1 MFGGRYLR
9 QRTALGSESTA
20 LQTETTLGLPT
31 GQKRRIC
38 GKNVI
43 NLLIF
48 GFFLTFLAINLQ
60 ADLWRILGIS
70 LVFFTFFFF
79 FKIKDSADFFVCNFP
94 TLFCRKFAGRPVADP
109 RYFFGFSH
117 TFFGVKIKVS
127 ADRFFVVVGIPT
139 LFGRF
144 TARVFCCCWFS
155 HTLWQIYSQSC
166 GEFSVF
172 HWFFEAQNP
181 THAERTSL
189 PRKKTKKKQTGK
201 PRLNLTRSLQQGNS
215 R

>member
-20 LQTETTLGLPT
+20 PQTETTLGLPT

-48 GFFLTFLAINLQ
+48 GFFLTFLARNLQ

-70 LVFFTFFFF
+70 LVFFIFFVCF
-79 FKIKDSADFFVCNFP
+79 SVCNFP
-94 TLFCRKFAGRPVADP
+94 TLFGRLTCSEFSVIHW
-109 RYFFGFSH
+109 FFQAH
-117 TFFGVKIKVS
+117 N
-127 ADRFFVVVGIPT
+127 PT
-139 LFGRF
+139 LFQ
-144 TARVFCCCWFS
+144 A
-155 HTLWQIYSQSC
+155 H
-166 GEFSVF
+166 
-172 HWFFEAQNP
+172 NP

-189 PRKKTKKKQTGK
+189 PGKKKEEKKNK
-201 PRLNLTRSLQQGNS
+201 PANRG
-215 R
+215 

>member
-79 FKIKDSADFFVCNFP
+79 
-94 TLFCRKFAGRPVADP
+94 
-109 RYFFGFSH
+109 
-117 TFFGVKIKVS
+117 TFFN
-127 ADRFFVVVGIPT
+127 
-139 LFGRF
+139 
-144 TARVFCCCWFS
+144 
-155 HTLWQIYSQSC
+155 
-166 GEFSVF
+166 
-172 HWFFEAQNP
+172 WFFEAQNP

-189 PRKKTKKKQTGK
+189 PRKKEKKKQTGK

>member
-31 GQKRRIC
+31 GQKGRIC

-70 LVFFTFFFF
+70 LVFFIFFVCF
-79 FKIKDSADFFVCNFP
+79 SVCNFP
-94 TLFCRKFAGRPVADP
+94 TLFGRLTCSEFSVIHW
-109 RYFFGFSH
+109 FFQAH
-117 TFFGVKIKVS
+117 N
-127 ADRFFVVVGIPT
+127 PT
-139 LFGRF
+139 LFQ
-144 TARVFCCCWFS
+144 A
-155 HTLWQIYSQSC
+155 H
-166 GEFSVF
+166 
-172 HWFFEAQNP
+172 NP

-189 PRKKTKKKQTGK
+189 PGKKKKRKKKTNRQTEAK
-201 PRLNLTRSLQQGNS
+201 SHAIVTTR
-215 R
+215 

>member
-48 GFFLTFLAINLQ
+48 WVFSHFFGQ
-60 ADLWRILGIS
+60 
-70 LVFFTFFFF
+70 
-79 FKIKDSADFFVCNFP
+79 
-94 TLFCRKFAGRPVADP
+94 KFSGRSVADP
-109 RYFFGFSH
+109 RYFFGFFH
-117 TFFGVKIKVS
+117 LFF
-127 ADRFFVVVGIPT
+127 
-139 LFGRF
+139 
-144 TARVFCCCWFS
+144 CFS
-155 HTLWQIYSQSC
+155 VCNFWQIDLWRILGHSLVFSGSQSNAC
-166 GEFSVF
+166 RT
-172 HWFFEAQNP
+172 HLP
-181 THAERTSL
+181 TG
-189 PRKKTKKKQTGK
+189 KKKKRKKQTGK

>member
-20 LQTETTLGLPT
+20 PQTETTLGLPT

-48 GFFLTFLAINLQ
+48 WVFSHFFGQ
-60 ADLWRILGIS
+60 
-70 LVFFTFFFF
+70 
-79 FKIKDSADFFVCNFP
+79 
-94 TLFCRKFAGRPVADP
+94 KFSGRSVADP

-189 PRKKTKKKQTGK
+189 PRKKKQTNRQTEAK
-201 PRLNLTRSLQQGNS
+201 SHAIVTTR
-215 R
+215 

>member
-20 LQTETTLGLPT
+20 PQTETTLGLPT

-48 GFFLTFLAINLQ
+48 GFFLTFLARNLQ

-70 LVFFTFFFF
+70 LVLFTFFVCF
-79 FKIKDSADFFVCNFP
+79 SVCNFP
-94 TLFCRKFAGRPVADP
+94 TLFGRLTCSEFSVIHW
-109 RYFFGFSH
+109 FFQAH
-117 TFFGVKIKVS
+117 N
-127 ADRFFVVVGIPT
+127 PT
-139 LFGRF
+139 LFQ
-144 TARVFCCCWFS
+144 A
-155 HTLWQIYSQSC
+155 H
-166 GEFSVF
+166 
-172 HWFFEAQNP
+172 NP

-189 PRKKTKKKQTGK
+189 PGKKKEKKKQTGK

>member
-79 FKIKDSADFFVCNFP
+79 SKSKTLQTFLFVIFPHFFVGNLQADLWRILGISLVFL
-94 TLFCRKFAGRPVADP
+94 TLFLGSKSKSLQTGFLLLLVFPHSLADLQP
-109 RYFFGFSH
+109 
-117 TFFGVKIKVS
+117 
-127 ADRFFVVVGIPT
+127 DFFVVVGFPT
-139 LFGRF
+139 LFG
-144 TARVFCCCWFS
+144 
-155 HTLWQIYSQSC
+155 SQSC

-189 PRKKTKKKQTGK
+189 PRKKKKKTNRQTEAK
-201 PRLNLTRSLQQGNS
+201 SHAIVTTR
-215 R
+215 

>member
-48 GFFLTFLAINLQ
+48 GVFLTFLAINLQ

-70 LVFFTFFFF
+70 LVFFIFFFL
-79 FKIKDSADFFVCNFP
+79 VQNQRLCR
-94 TLFCRKFAGRPVADP
+94 LFC
-109 RYFFGFSH
+109 
-117 TFFGVKIKVS
+117 
-127 ADRFFVVVGIPT
+127 
-139 LFGRF
+139 L
-144 TARVFCCCWFS
+144 
-155 HTLWQIYSQSC
+155 
-166 GEFSVF
+166 
-172 HWFFEAQNP
+172 
-181 THAERTSL
+181 
-189 PRKKTKKKQTGK
+189 
-201 PRLNLTRSLQQGNS
+201 
-215 R
+215 

>member
-79 FKIKDSADFFVCNFP
+79 SKSKTLQTFLFVIHFWISPNFLHQIQSAKSHSGCLFRFSPSKNFITTDRKNAIPAAILDFH
-94 TLFCRKFAGRPVADP
+94 RK
-109 RYFFGFSH
+109 
-117 TFFGVKIKVS
+117 TF
-127 ADRFFVVVGIPT
+127 
-139 LFGRF
+139 
-144 TARVFCCCWFS
+144 
-155 HTLWQIYSQSC
+155 H
-166 GEFSVF
+166 
-172 HWFFEAQNP
+172 QN
-181 THAERTSL
+181 R
-189 PRKKTKKKQTGK
+189 
-201 PRLNLTRSLQQGNS
+201 
-215 R
+215 

>member
-20 LQTETTLGLPT
+20 PQTETTLGLPT

-48 GFFLTFLAINLQ
+48 GFFLTFLARNLQ

-70 LVFFTFFFF
+70 LVFFIFFVCF
-79 FKIKDSADFFVCNFP
+79 SVCNFP
-94 TLFCRKFAGRPVADP
+94 TLFGRLTCSEFSVIHW
-109 RYFFGFSH
+109 FFQAH
-117 TFFGVKIKVS
+117 N
-127 ADRFFVVVGIPT
+127 PT
-139 LFGRF
+139 LFQ
-144 TARVFCCCWFS
+144 A
-155 HTLWQIYSQSC
+155 H
-166 GEFSVF
+166 
-172 HWFFEAQNP
+172 NP

-189 PRKKTKKKQTGK
+189 PGKKKRGKKKQTGK

>member
-70 LVFFTFFFF
+70 YLFFTLFFCFNPRLCGIVFF
-79 FKIKDSADFFVCNFP
+79 S
-94 TLFCRKFAGRPVADP
+94 L
-109 RYFFGFSH
+109 H
-117 TFFGVKIKVS
+117 
-127 ADRFFVVVGIPT
+127 T

-144 TARVFCCCWFS
+144 AGFHCFFS
-155 HTLWQIYSQSC
+155 LRIQRM
-166 GEFSVF
+166 
-172 HWFFEAQNP
+172 QNAP
-181 THAERTSL
+181 PNRG
-189 PRKKTKKKQTGK
+189 KKKEKKNK
-201 PRLNLTRSLQQGNS
+201 PANQG
-215 R
+215 

>member
-79 FKIKDSADFFVCNFP
+79 KIKDSADFFVCNFP

-144 TARVFCCCWFS
+144 TARAVANSRYFIGFLRLK
-155 HTLWQIYSQSC
+155 TQRM
-166 GEFSVF
+166 
-172 HWFFEAQNP
+172 QNAP
-181 THAERTSL
+181 PYRGK
-189 PRKKTKKKQTGK
+189 KKTNRQTEAK
-201 PRLNLTRSLQQGNS
+201 SHAIVTTR
-215 R
+215 

>member
-1 MFGGRYLR
+1 MPDGFLDFFFATFWRFFTVFWHFLVVFCHFLPLFSSNFPLGISVRNFRTDMPNVKFVIFCQNWPKPWSSMFGGRYLR

-20 LQTETTLGLPT
+20 PQTETTLGLPT

-43 NLLIF
+43 NLLIL

-70 LVFFTFFFF
+70 LFFFF
-79 FKIKDSADFFVCNFP
+79 HFFCCFSVCDW
-94 TLFCRKFAGRPVADP
+94 PVAKS
-109 RYFFGFSH
+109 RSFIGFFRL
-117 TFFGVKIKVS
+117 TIQ
-127 ADRFFVVVGIPT
+127 RM
-139 LFGRF
+139 
-144 TARVFCCCWFS
+144 
-155 HTLWQIYSQSC
+155 
-166 GEFSVF
+166 
-172 HWFFEAQNP
+172 QNAP
-181 THAERTSL
+181 PSRE
-189 PRKKTKKKQTGK
+189 KKKRKKKQTGK

>member
-79 FKIKDSADFFVCNFP
+79 KIKDSADFFVCNFP

-144 TARVFCCCWFS
+144 TARAVANSRYFIGFLRLK
-155 HTLWQIYSQSC
+155 TQRM
-166 GEFSVF
+166 
-172 HWFFEAQNP
+172 QNAP
-181 THAERTSL
+181 PYRG
-189 PRKKTKKKQTGK
+189 KKKNK
-201 PRLNLTRSLQQGNS
+201 PANRG
-215 R
+215 

>member
-1 MFGGRYLR
+1 MGFLVFFFVIFWRFFTFFWHFLVVFSHFLPLFPSNFTLGISVPNFRTDMPNVKFVILCQNWPKLWSSMFGGRYLR

-79 FKIKDSADFFVCNFP
+79 
-94 TLFCRKFAGRPVADP
+94 
-109 RYFFGFSH
+109 
-117 TFFGVKIKVS
+117 TFFN
-127 ADRFFVVVGIPT
+127 
-139 LFGRF
+139 
-144 TARVFCCCWFS
+144 
-155 HTLWQIYSQSC
+155 
-166 GEFSVF
+166 
-172 HWFFEAQNP
+172 WFFEAQNP

-189 PRKKTKKKQTGK
+189 PRKKKKKTNRQTEAK
-201 PRLNLTRSLQQGNS
+201 SHAIVTTR
-215 R
+215 

>member
-79 FKIKDSADFFVCNFP
+79 SKSKTLQTFLFVIFPHFFVGNLQADLWRILGISLVFL
-94 TLFCRKFAGRPVADP
+94 TLFLGSKSKSLQTGFLLLLVFPHSLADLQP
-109 RYFFGFSH
+109 E
-117 TFFGVKIKVS
+117 
-127 ADRFFVVVGIPT
+127 FFVVVGFPT

-144 TARVFCCCWFS
+144 TARAVANSRYFIGF
-155 HTLWQIYSQSC
+155 LRLKIQRM
-166 GEFSVF
+166 
-172 HWFFEAQNP
+172 QNAP
-181 THAERTSL
+181 PYRE
-189 PRKKTKKKQTGK
+189 KKKKKNRQTEAK
-201 PRLNLTRSLQQGNS
+201 SHAIVTTR
-215 R
+215 

>member
-70 LVFFTFFFF
+70 YLFFTLFFCFNPRLCGIVFF
-79 FKIKDSADFFVCNFP
+79 S
-94 TLFCRKFAGRPVADP
+94 L
-109 RYFFGFSH
+109 H
-117 TFFGVKIKVS
+117 
-127 ADRFFVVVGIPT
+127 T

-144 TARVFCCCWFS
+144 AGFHCFFS
-155 HTLWQIYSQSC
+155 LRIQRM
-166 GEFSVF
+166 
-172 HWFFEAQNP
+172 QNAP
-181 THAERTSL
+181 PNRG
-189 PRKKTKKKQTGK
+189 KKKEKKKQTGK

>member
-20 LQTETTLGLPT
+20 PQTETTLGLPT
-31 GQKRRIC
+31 GQKRRIY

-48 GFFLTFLAINLQ
+48 WVFSHFFGL
-60 ADLWRILGIS
+60 
-70 LVFFTFFFF
+70 
-79 FKIKDSADFFVCNFP
+79 
-94 TLFCRKFAGRPVADP
+94 KFAGRSVADP
-109 RYFFGFSH
+109 RYFFV
-117 TFFGVKIKVS
+117 FFLSVFNFPTLFGS
-127 ADRFFVVVGIPT
+127 FPT
-139 LFGRF
+139 LFGRL
-144 TARVFCCCWFS
+144 TCS
-155 HTLWQIYSQSC
+155 
-166 GEFSVF
+166 EFSVI
-172 HWFFEAQNP
+172 HWFFQAHNP

-189 PRKKTKKKQTGK
+189 PGKKKEKKKQTGK

>member
-31 GQKRRIC
+31 GEKGRIC

-48 GFFLTFLAINLQ
+48 GVFLTFLAINLQ

-70 LVFFTFFFF
+70 LFFFLSVF
-79 FKIKDSADFFVCNFP
+79 NFP
-94 TLFCRKFAGRPVADP
+94 TLFGSF
-109 RYFFGFSH
+109 
-117 TFFGVKIKVS
+117 
-127 ADRFFVVVGIPT
+127 PT
-139 LFGRF
+139 LFGRL
-144 TARVFCCCWFS
+144 TCS
-155 HTLWQIYSQSC
+155 
-166 GEFSVF
+166 EFSVI
-172 HWFFEAQNP
+172 HWFFQAHNP
-181 THAERTSL
+181 THAERPSL
-189 PRKKTKKKQTGK
+189 PGKKKKKKKQTGK

>member
-20 LQTETTLGLPT
+20 PQTETTLGLPT

-48 GFFLTFLAINLQ
+48 GFFLTFLARNLQ

-70 LVFFTFFFF
+70 LVLFTFFVCF
-79 FKIKDSADFFVCNFP
+79 SVCNFP
-94 TLFCRKFAGRPVADP
+94 TLFGRLTCSEFSVIHW
-109 RYFFGFSH
+109 FFQAH
-117 TFFGVKIKVS
+117 N
-127 ADRFFVVVGIPT
+127 PT
-139 LFGRF
+139 LFQ
-144 TARVFCCCWFS
+144 A
-155 HTLWQIYSQSC
+155 H
-166 GEFSVF
+166 
-172 HWFFEAQNP
+172 NP

-189 PRKKTKKKQTGK
+189 PGKKKRKKKQTGK

>member
-79 FKIKDSADFFVCNFP
+79 SKSKTLQTFLFVIFPHFFVGNLQADLWRILGISLVFL
-94 TLFCRKFAGRPVADP
+94 TLFLGSKSKSLQTGFLLLLVFPHSLADLQP
-109 RYFFGFSH
+109 
-117 TFFGVKIKVS
+117 
-127 ADRFFVVVGIPT
+127 DFFVVVGFPT
-139 LFGRF
+139 LFG
-144 TARVFCCCWFS
+144 
-155 HTLWQIYSQSC
+155 SQSC

-181 THAERTSL
+181 THAERTSQ
-189 PRKKTKKKQTGK
+189 PRKKKRGKKTNRQTKAKSHAIVT
-201 PRLNLTRSLQQGNS
+201 TR
-215 R
+215 